1 MELRLELRRGGLE
14 AVAFLD
20 AGPFDAAAAVPL
32 ATERLR
38 SLGVCTAVAPEALA
52 QALAPLAAPAPPADG
67 VVVARGEPPQQGI
80 RAHVVMHVPIQDTP
94 AEDGVDPF
102 AAYAAN
108 VVYPGTELLRK
119 TPASPGIP
127 GKSLLGAP
135 IAASHGT
142 DVSVLAGAGVKSED
156 DGSAFRSAAYG
167 VALFHRGQLRVA
179 DALRVTDDRME
190 ARLTVLPDPR
200 HDAPAQVQ
208 KIVDSLAALQVTHGI
223 DREALGRAVEE
234 ARTSGRPV
242 PDVVVA
248 RGRPPVDGREAH
260 YRLLID
266 SEKKVGTLREGD
278 RIDFREAE
286 TVKNVVH
293 GEALAE
299 VIPAIEP
306 VAGFRIDGNPLRAQL
321 QRATGPRPGENT
333 APSED
338 GTRIVAAADGMV
350 VLKGNQFH
358 VVDEYLIQGDVDYR
372 TGNIRASGSVHVRG
386 QVKPGFQVHAGKDV
400 DVLEEVEEAV
410 LEAGGD
416 VKVVGG
422 IMGDSR
428 VIAGGNLAARYLLN
442 SHVEADLDV
451 DVKLSVTNCRV
462 YSKGKVRVL
471 GTPGAILGGEVN
483 AARGLEARAVGSETA
498 KTHVAVGVDLRV
510 LREIEAIDKETAA
523 ALEELTSLQS
533 SLGRAFLRDPRA
545 AIEALPPALRK
556 PKLDLLVR
564 MKALYQRNTD
574 LKAQRQMLELE
585 NQELKDAQ
593 IVVHGD
599 IHAGTTV
606 TVFQGKIT
614 LSESQRRVVFYY
626 DREQARIAS
635 RRL

>member
-1 MELRLELRRGGLE
+1 L
-14 AVAFLD
+14 VAHF
-20 AGPFDAAAAVPL
+20 
-32 ATERLR
+32 
-38 SLGVCTAVAPEALA
+38 
-52 QALAPLAAPAPPADG
+52 
-67 VVVARGEPPQQGI
+67 
-80 RAHVVMHVPIQDTP
+80 PIQDTP
-94 AEDGVDPF
+94 ADDGVDPF
-102 AAYAAN
+102 GTYAAN
-108 VVYPGTELLRK
+108 VVYPGEELLQK

-135 IAASHGT
+135 IAASNGT
-142 DVSVLAGAGVKSED
+142 DVLVGAGAGVTPNE
-156 DGSAFRSAAYG
+156 DGSIFRAAAYG

-200 HDAPAQVQ
+200 RDAPAQVQ
-208 KIVDSLAALQVTHGI
+208 KLVESLAALQVTHGV
-223 DREALGRAVEE
+223 DREALERAVEE
-234 ARTSGRPV
+234 ARASGRPV

-248 RGRPPVDGREAH
+248 RGRPPVDGRETD

-266 SEKKVGTLREGD
+266 SERKVGTVREGD

-286 TVKNVVH
+286 TVKNVAH

-299 VIPAIEP
+299 VIPAVEA
-306 VAGFRIDGNPLRAQL
+306 VAGFRIDGNPLRAQV
-321 QRATGPRPGENT
+321 QRASGPKPGDNT

-400 DVLEEVEEAV
+400 DVLEDVEEAV

-422 IMGDSR
+422 IMGNSR
-428 VIAGGNLAARYLLN
+428 VLAGGNLGARYLLN

-510 LREIEAIDKETAA
+510 LREIEGIDKETAA

-564 MKALYQRNTD
+564 MKALYQRTTD

-606 TVFQGKIT
+606 TVFQGKLT
-614 LSESQRRVVFYY
+614 LPETQRRVVFYY